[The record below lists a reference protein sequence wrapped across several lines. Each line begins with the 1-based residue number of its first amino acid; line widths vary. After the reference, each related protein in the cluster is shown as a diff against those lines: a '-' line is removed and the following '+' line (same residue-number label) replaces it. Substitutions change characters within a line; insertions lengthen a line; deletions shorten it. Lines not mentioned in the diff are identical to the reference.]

1 MSRSARA
8 TISSEWPSPYTA
20 AVSIQLMPRSTAW
33 RIAAIE
39 SASSWLPQAKVQP
52 PPPIAHAPKPTRVI
66 RMPVLPSGA
75 VGSVSVSRTASVIGA
90 LLSDAFCRRL
100 SIMSARPLRSD
111 GLMDLSA
118 SISSRLS
125 WRPCRSSHTNT
136 PCGFCSNASRNSSS
150 VRSLPIRIS
159 TLCCVMSP
167 CASLRQRYL
176 GRRRELVHNRLDGL
190 LELLLILRLVVRNRR
205 DPLATP
211 QQVFRLGV
219 DHIDD
224 HGPFGVLRHHRAALH
239 PPVPPPSTTVTA
251 SPATPP
257 TRPPPVPVIPGG
269 DVELLVGAGVVR
281 DAEVGVTVARDVAEA
296 CELLRQVATER
307 PVRDRVHEHRVVCR
321 CGCARDL
328 RLGGR

>member
-66 RMPVLPSGA
+66 RMPVVPSGA
-75 VGSVSVSRTASVIGA
+75 VGSVSVSRTACVIVA
-90 LLSDAFCRRL
+90 LLSDAFCRRR
-100 SIMSARPLRSD
+100 SIVSARPLRSD
-111 GLMDLSA
+111 GLMDRSA

-136 PCGFCSNASRNSSS
+136 PCGFCSKASRNSSS

-159 TLCCVMSP
+159 TLCCVIGP
-167 CASLRQRYL
+167 RASLRQRDL
-176 GRRRELVHNRLDGL
+176 VARGGELVHDRRDGL
-190 LELLLILRLVVRNRR
+190 LELLLVLRLVLRNRG
-205 DPLATP
+205 DALATP
-211 QQVFRLGV
+211 QQVLGLGV
-219 DHIDD
+219 DHVDD
-224 HGPFGVLRHHRAALH
+224 HGPLGVLRHHRAALDSPVAAPATSPAVSPAA
-239 PPVPPPSTTVTA
+239 PPV
-251 SPATPP
+251 
-257 TRPPPVPVIPGG
+257 RPQRVAVIPVR

-281 DAEVGVTVARDVAEA
+281 DAEIGVTVARDVAEA
-296 CELLRQVATER
+296 RELL
-307 PVRDRVHEHRVVCR
+307 
-321 CGCARDL
+321 
-328 RLGGR
+328 